1 MALEDIEI
9 RITKSGEI
17 YVKIDGVTEQRV
29 HDYKLFLE
37 EQIGALHGSE
47 VVRRPDWEQPAGWVS
62 EEDER
67 RKREQELRRG

>member
-9 RITKSGEI
+9 RITRSGEI

-29 HDYKLFLE
+29 RDYKLFLE
-37 EQIGALHGSE
+37 EHIGPLLGSE
-47 VVRRPDWEQPAGWVS
+47 VIRRPDWEQPAGWVN